1 MPITYTNRKGAL
13 YFLCQTVTK
22 AGHTRY
28 YFARQPKGDP
38 VEEIPAGHKIV
49 ESVNGVVSLARDVPS
64 PIRPDELV
72 IVEAA
77 VHRLPKAR
85 NYRVS
90 TRQNRIEVYELI
102 APDVDKLIRELS
114 HIAPHL
120 AHVARETRDD
130 LQDTL
135 DRGCQYEA
143 VLRFTLADPEKRTFR
158 AARMT
163 YTGHGGWHE
172 LWDDGTGPLAGLA
185 KRLIPTLGTDR
196 FFELH

>member
-1 MPITYTNRKGAL
+1 MPITYTNRKGVP

-22 AGHTRY
+22 TDQTRY
-28 YFARQPKGDP
+28 YFARQPKGEP

-49 ESVNGVVSLARDVPS
+49 ESVNGVVSLARDIPS
-64 PIRPDELV
+64 PIRPEELAS
-72 IVEAA
+72 VEAA

-102 APDVDKLIRELS
+102 APDVDELIRELC
-114 HIAPHL
+114 HIDPHL

-135 DRGCQYEA
+135 DRHCQYEA

-158 AARMT
+158 AARMA
-163 YTGHGGWHE
+163 YSGHGGWHE
-172 LWDDGTGPLAGLA
+172 LWSVETEPLAGLV
-185 KRLIPTLGTDR
+185 KLLIPTLGTEE